1 MIGSILGMEA
11 TIDSVGRI
19 VLPKALREALGL
31 TPGQKVDVS
40 MYGTGLQVIPGG
52 RTAQLIEVEGA
63 LVAQSKT
70 VVTDDVVLDL
80 IEAGRK

>member
-70 VVTDDVVLDL
+70 VVTDDVVFDL
-80 IEAGRK
+80 IEASRK